1 VNGQILG
8 AAIAIC
14 KSIPSSAANVAT
26 QAANSATEA
35 AERAE
40 TAAELAE
47 THNMGVTVTGKVLTF
62 SKNS

>member
-1 VNGQILG
+1 MDGQILG

-40 TAAELAE
+40 TAAE
-47 THNMGVTVTGKVLTF
+47 THNMGVSVTGKILTF